1 MLPDFTPQP
10 PVVKTSPEH
19 LFELVQEQ
27 VRYLLLAQ
35 LTPATHLEN
44 DLGFDSLERLEL
56 SIRLE
61 QVLGIVIPDAELEDW
76 LTLADVLATV
86 QGRLARIALPI
97 PAPGPAK

>member
-1 MLPDFTPQP
+1 MLPDFIPQP
-10 PVVKTSPEH
+10 PVMKTSQEQ

-27 VRYLLLAQ
+27 VRYLLLTQ

-86 QGRLARIALPI
+86 QGRLTRTALPI